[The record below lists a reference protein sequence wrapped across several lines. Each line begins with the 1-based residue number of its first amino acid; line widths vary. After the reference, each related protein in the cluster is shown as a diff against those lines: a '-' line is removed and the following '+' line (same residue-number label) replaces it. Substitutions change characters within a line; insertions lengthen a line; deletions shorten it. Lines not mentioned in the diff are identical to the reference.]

1 MCRID
6 ALYLQ
11 TALSG
16 QLGLTNGQSGG
27 TNGFCGII
35 GGVDWVLGEPPLIL
49 EVHWYSQEIYY
60 NKQLSLII

>member
-6 ALYLQ
+6 TLYLQ

-27 TNGFCGII
+27 TNGFCGIL
-35 GGVDWVLGEPPLIL
+35 GGVDWGLGEPHLIV
-49 EVHWYSQEIYY
+49 EVQV
-60 NKQLSLII
+60 LSGNIL

>member
-6 ALYLQ
+6 TLYLQ

-27 TNGFCGII
+27 TNGFCGIL
-35 GGVDWVLGEPPLIL
+35 GGVDWVLGEPPLIV
-49 EVHWYSQEIYY
+49 EVQV
-60 NKQLSLII
+60 LSGNIL